1 MKRIAYLSVKL
12 SLTLILVVF
21 PAALQADIEEES
33 GDLMDEIEFIRVN
46 MPGSGDEGFVP
57 PSYIELNRWEDISE
71 SFLNGHAE
79 EVDSLIDLY
88 FPEYEI
94 VRFTDSGFGSHE
106 YLLLRETVPVTLGW
120 GTYILRLQHER
131 EIVIGVPHGRYETNT
146 PSEGV
151 DMFRRTGARL
161 FMMNGTHRCSN
172 SASTPCDG
180 TTSVCG
186 SSGSYRISD
195 MAHVTESAFQ
205 AMHEAYTVKYPVGYA
220 FSVHGTTASNCS
232 DIFLS
237 NGKGSDSQPIIYE
250 LRDHMNSSGNI
261 FVSVSGDGTATC
273 TLTGATNVQGRL
285 TNSSDE
291 PCFQY
296 ASSNSGYFIHAEQQR
311 RVRDN
316 YSIYSKFINAI
327 NDAIDVVPTSSD
339 EIGLPVVAALDI
351 SNPFPNPSGSEVRM
365 SLSSFRAQ
373 NVTVEV
379 LDVAGRRVKT
389 LYSGSLQKTDV
400 VDLTL
405 RAKDLPSGVYFIR
418 ARGKGYSTVRK
429 VILTK

>member
-1 MKRIAYLSVKL
+1 MKRIACMSVKL
-12 SLTLILVVF
+12 SLALIIGVF
-21 PAALQADIEEES
+21 PVALHADVGVES

-46 MPGSGDEGFVP
+46 MPGSGAEGFVP
-57 PSYIELNRWEDISE
+57 PSYIELIRWEDISE

-79 EVDSLIDLY
+79 EVDSLTDLY
-88 FPEYEI
+88 FPAYEI
-94 VRFTDSGFGSHE
+94 VRFTDTGFGSHE

-120 GTYILRLQHER
+120 GTYILRLQHEM

-172 SASTPCDG
+172 SAYTPCDG

-186 SSGSYRISD
+186 SSSRYRVSD
-195 MAHVTESAFQ
+195 MAHLTESAFQ
-205 AMHEAYTVKYPVGYA
+205 VMHEAYTVKYPVGYA

-237 NGKGSDSQPIIYE
+237 SGKGSDSQPIIYE

-261 FVSVSGDGTATC
+261 FVSVSGDGTSTC
-273 TLTGATNVQGRL
+273 TLTGGTNVQGRL
-285 TNSSDE
+285 TNLSDE
-291 PCFQY
+291 PCFEA
-296 ASSNSGYFIHAEQQR
+296 ASSNSGFFIHAEQQR

-327 NDAIDVVPTSSD
+327 NAAIDVVTSTG
-339 EIGLPVVAALDI
+339 EIGLPVVAGLDL
-351 SNPFPNPSGSEVRM
+351 SNPSPNPSGSEVRM

-373 NVTVEV
+373 HVTVEV
-379 LDVAGRRVKT
+379 FDVAGRKVKT
-389 LYSGSLQKTDV
+389 LYSGSLQKNDV
-400 VDLTL
+400 IDLTL
-405 RAKDLPSGVYFIR
+405 RSNRLPSGVYFIR
-418 ARGKGYSTVRK
+418 ARGNGYSTVRK
-429 VILTK
+429 VILTR